1 MSLMTNEP
9 VLTRK
14 RHIGAIARQLTQP
27 YTGVEVAAVDE
38 FGLSVFLCQG
48 TIAYHRHVDEDE
60 LFLIYSGAITID
72 SEMGPVFLR
81 AGEMT
86 VVPKGVR
93 HRNASP
99 LRSEVVIFQQRMLA
113 NQRNGHRRLYA
124 VDEAGAL
131 SKINL
136 YATALEMRQPFVAQP
151 LVQVDDFDVNL
162 MVCTGTSDELHN
174 PRWSTLLLAQQGDV
188 DVHTAL
194 GDVQLHVGDTLVIP
208 GGTHYALSAENRAL
222 LVEFSRKTE

>member
-1 MSLMTNEP
+1 MSDSP
-9 VLTRK
+9 VLPQK
-14 RHIGAIARQLTQP
+14 RHIGTAARQLTQP

-48 TIAYHRHVDEDE
+48 IIANHRHMDEDE

-86 VVPKGVR
+86 VVPKGIR

-99 LRSEVVIFQQRMLA
+99 LRSEVIIFQQRMLA
-113 NQRNGHRRLYA
+113 NQRNGDRRLYA

-131 SKINL
+131 SKLNL
-136 YATALEMRQPFVAQP
+136 YATALKMRRPFVAQP
-151 LVQVDDFDVNL
+151 LVHVDDFDVNL
-162 MVCTGTSDELHN
+162 LVCEGTTRRRGDQKWAS
-174 PRWSTLLLAQQGDV
+174 LLLVQQGDI
-188 DVHTAL
+188 DIHTDL
-194 GDVQLHVGDTLVIP
+194 GDTQLHLGDTLVIP
-208 GGTHYALSAENRAL
+208 RGVDYAISAESRSL
-222 LVEFSRKTE
+222 LVEFVRKAD